1 MRIAGGT
8 REDGLIVGNV
18 YDKYGSRNPIVK
30 WIMREFES
38 ALSALVVK
46 AAPTDIHEIGCG
58 EGYWVL
64 RWNEQGLTAKG
75 CDVSQ
80 QVIEIARTNAVE
92 HGVTPALFEARSIY
106 DLEPD
111 RDSAD
116 LVVCCEVLEH
126 LEQPEAALQVLR
138 QVVKRHLIV
147 SVPREPLWR
156 ILNIARGRYL
166 ADWGNTPGHLQHWSK
181 SGFVRLVSPYFDVVE
196 VKSPL
201 PWTVLLCRP
210 HH

>member
-1 MRIAGGT
+1 MRIAGGA
-8 REDGLIVGNV
+8 REDGLVVGNV
-18 YDKYGSRNPIVK
+18 YDKYGSRNPIVT
-30 WIMREFES
+30 WIMQGFES
-38 ALSALVVK
+38 ALSALVAR
-46 AAPTDIHEIGCG
+46 AAPTEIHEIGCG

-64 RWNEQGLTAKG
+64 RWNEQGLAARG
-75 CDVSQ
+75 CDVSL
-80 QVIEIARTNAVE
+80 QVIEMARANAAERGLVP
-92 HGVTPALFEARSIY
+92 TLFETRGIH

-138 QVVKRHLIV
+138 RVVKRHLIV

-156 ILNIARGRYL
+156 ILNMARGQYL
-166 ADWGNTPGHLQHWSK
+166 MDWGNTPGHLQHWSK
-181 SGFVRLVSPYFDVVE
+181 RRFVRLISRYFDVVE

-201 PWTVLLCRP
+201 PWTMLLCRP
-210 HH
+210 HR